1 VRNLRWPQL
10 IATAAIIAAYWLGV
24 EYSAFFPAG
33 PDQSGYVSQAHK
45 WATGTR
51 REPIPGWA
59 RAEVW
64 ANALVSAAPVGY
76 AIDATN
82 TNLVPSTA
90 PGLPLTMAVFERIV
104 GRDGVFYVVP
114 LFGSIAVWA
123 TYALGRRLAGPWA
136 GAIAAV
142 LLLSSPAFLWMLIE
156 PMSDVPA
163 AACWAVALVCA
174 CRARSGT
181 DALLS
186 GIATAAGILIRPN
199 VVPLAVFPAALLF
212 LSSNERAK
220 KLLVF
225 AIATIPAVLVIAAVN
240 ASWYGSPLKS
250 GYGSLEMLYA
260 LDRISL
266 NARRY
271 VGWFIQ
277 TQTPLVLLWVVALFA
292 VPALDATRRGFLIL
306 AYPITVLSLY
316 LAYLSFDDWRNLR
329 FLLPAYPVDLSAL
342 AAIFVRFA
350 ETVQPRRL
358 AIGAVAVVTVS
369 LAVQEWMFARTAGT
383 FRVGVGEARFAH
395 AVDFARTLPGN
406 AIFVSDAYS
415 GALHFYTGRD
425 VLRWVMVPEN
435 NLDLA
440 LVTLGRQAHRL
451 YFIGDPFEVD
461 RLKQEY
467 ANTDAARRFDERRQ
481 VIYGESFVVADLT
494 PP

>member
-1 VRNLRWPQL
+1 
-10 IATAAIIAAYWLGV
+10 
-24 EYSAFFPAG
+24 
-33 PDQSGYVSQAHK
+33 
-45 WATGTR
+45 
-51 REPIPGWA
+51 
-59 RAEVW
+59 
-64 ANALVSAAPVGY
+64 
-76 AIDATN
+76 
-82 TNLVPSTA
+82 
-90 PGLPLTMAVFERIV
+90 
-104 GRDGVFYVVP
+104 
-114 LFGSIAVWA
+114 
-123 TYALGRRLAGPWA
+123 
-136 GAIAAV
+136 
-142 LLLSSPAFLWMLIE
+142 
-156 PMSDVPA
+156 
-163 AACWAVALVCA
+163 
-174 CRARSGT
+174 
-181 DALLS
+181 
-186 GIATAAGILIRPN
+186 
-199 VVPLAVFPAALLF
+199 
-212 LSSNERAK
+212 
-220 KLLVF
+220 
-225 AIATIPAVLVIAAVN
+225 
-240 ASWYGSPLKS
+240 
-250 GYGSLEMLYA
+250 MLYA

-271 VGWFIQ
+271 VAGFIQ

-316 LAYLSFDDWRNLR
+316 LAYLSFDDWRYLR
-329 FLLPAYPVDLSAL
+329 FLLPAYPVVLSAL

-440 LVTLGRQAHRL
+440 LVTLGCQGHRL